1 MSKWQLANNSGH
13 RFWANCETELEPA
26 SNFRGFCGQARESL
40 STHDAQALSHYRLP
54 HSSLEQIVVG
64 TLAFRQE
71 QPFMNGFRQPRGK
84 LSYERTS
91 VRPRPAN
98 YH

>member
-1 MSKWQLANNSGH
+1 MSKGQLADNSGH

-26 SNFRGFCGQARESL
+26 SNIRGSCGQARESFI
-40 STHDAQALSHYRLP
+40 THDAQALSHYRLP
-54 HSSLEQIVVG
+54 HSDLEQIVVG
-64 TLAFRQE
+64 TLAFHQE
-71 QPFMNGFRQPRGK
+71 QPFINGFTQSGGK

-98 YH
+98 YP